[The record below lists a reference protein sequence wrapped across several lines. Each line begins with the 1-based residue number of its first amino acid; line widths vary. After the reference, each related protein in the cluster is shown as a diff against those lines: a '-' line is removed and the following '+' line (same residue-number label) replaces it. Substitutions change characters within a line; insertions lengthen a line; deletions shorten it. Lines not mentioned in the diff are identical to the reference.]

1 MLGAVL
7 QSQAGDREPSGG
19 HRGIE
24 SAGADDLAAVALDAQ
39 RDTSTSTVGLGVDA
53 VARTAGYLFSRTPWS
68 YSTALRCGAML
79 DRCTLRSTEAAAAAV
94 AALGRKG
101 GPQFQLV
108 GVYK

>member
-7 QSQAGDREPSGG
+7 QSQAGDGEPSGG

-53 VARTAGYLFSRTPWS
+53 VARTAVYLFSRTPWS
-68 YSTALRCGAML
+68 QSTAL
-79 DRCTLRSTEAAAAAV
+79 
-94 AALGRKG
+94 
-101 GPQFQLV
+101 
-108 GVYK
+108 